1 MKNENYQVLLV
12 EDDIKLAALVK
23 AYLEKHEFEVE
34 IDGDGSSVLCQRVCS
49 HFDLIILALMLPK
62 MSGIDICRMLR
73 DNFSGPIVIVTAKD
87 SDIDQI
93 IGLDAGAD
101 DYIAKPIEPM
111 VLLARLRSLLRRVER
126 TQANITDHKY
136 LEFGQLKIDKSAQSV
151 FLGNDKVALTSQE
164 FDLLYLLA
172 TRGGVVLSREEIFK
186 QLRGFDYDGLDR
198 TVDVRISRIRKK
210 LGDNTIDPEKI
221 KTIWG
226 KGYLFVTDAW

>member
-1 MKNENYQVLLV
+1 MKNANHQVLLV
-12 EDDIKLAALVK
+12 EDDEKLAALVR
-23 AYLEKHEFEVE
+23 AYLQKHEFEVE
-34 IDGDGSSVLCQRVCS
+34 IDSEGSQALCQRKGA
-49 HFDLIILALMLPK
+49 HYDLIILDLMLPK
-62 MSGIDICRMLR
+62 LSGIDICRQLR
-73 DNFSGPIVIVTAKD
+73 ESFAGPIVIVTAKD

-126 TQANITDHKY
+126 ANTNLHEHKY
-136 LEFGQLKIDKSAQSV
+136 LEFGQLKIDKAAQSV
-151 FLGNDKVALTSQE
+151 YLGEDKVSLTSQE

-172 TRGGVVLSREEIFK
+172 TRSGVVLSREEIFR